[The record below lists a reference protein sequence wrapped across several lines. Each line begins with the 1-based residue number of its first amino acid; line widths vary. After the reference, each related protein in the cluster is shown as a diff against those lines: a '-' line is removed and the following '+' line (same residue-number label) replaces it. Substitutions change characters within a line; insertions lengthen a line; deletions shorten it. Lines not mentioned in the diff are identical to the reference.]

1 MNKSGSII
9 FNLILA
15 LAVIVLYLLHFSGA
29 KGSHKVDSAVASAVV
44 AAPKDIKASRIVY
57 VNADTLMSKY
67 LAIQDLKREAEA
79 RQTRLS
85 ADYQSKEQSLQH
97 DYAELQQRA
106 SQGQLSSDQA
116 KVEEGKMIKRK
127 QELDGM
133 EHQLAELQA
142 EVQRKNL
149 GIQEKMNKFLKEYN
163 KNGTYQF
170 ILSYSVNGGNVL
182 LGADSLDIT
191 KEIVSGLNEQYKAGK
206 TENGKKK

>member
-1 MNKSGSII
+1 
-9 FNLILA
+9 
-15 LAVIVLYLLHFSGA
+15 
-29 KGSHKVDSAVASAVV
+29 
-44 AAPKDIKASRIVY
+44 
-57 VNADTLMSKY
+57 
-67 LAIQDLKREAEA
+67 
-79 RQTRLS
+79 
-85 ADYQSKEQSLQH
+85 
-97 DYAELQQRA
+97 
-106 SQGQLSSDQA
+106 
-116 KVEEGKMIKRK
+116 MIKRK

-191 KEIVSGLNEQYKAGK
+191 KEIVSGLNEQYKADK
-206 TENGKKK
+206 SENGKKK